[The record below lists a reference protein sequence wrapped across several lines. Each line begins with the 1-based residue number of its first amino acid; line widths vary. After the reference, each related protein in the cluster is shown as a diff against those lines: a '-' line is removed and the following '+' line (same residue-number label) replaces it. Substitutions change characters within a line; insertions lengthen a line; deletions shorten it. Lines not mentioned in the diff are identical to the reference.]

1 MPIYGVFVAL
11 IVCAAGAK
19 TSSTDKYCAL
29 LGEVSYP
36 LYLVHWLTLYIFT
49 WAGLKVGLAGPLY
62 PVLAASHWLCAP
74 MIAYLVA
81 RNYEMPLRRLLTNWW
96 KKRPSPA

>member
-1 MPIYGVFVAL
+1 LPIYGVFVAL

-49 WAGLKVGLAGPLY
+49 WAGLKVGLAGPSY
-62 PVLAASHWLCAP
+62 RS
-74 MIAYLVA
+74 
-81 RNYEMPLRRLLTNWW
+81 
-96 KKRPSPA
+96 SQ

>member
-1 MPIYGVFVAL
+1 MPILGIFVAL

-36 LYLVHWLTLYIFT
+36 LYLVP
-49 WAGLKVGLAGPLY
+49 LAYSLHLHISSFDGDWPDRHIDRHA
-62 PVLAASHWLCAP
+62 VSHWLCAP

-81 RNYEMPLRRLLTNWW
+81 RNYEMPLRRLLTN
-96 KKRPSPA
+96 